1 LSSPEDV
8 PIRQGPFLLGLFLVT
23 GSSLALEVLDTRLLS
38 VLTWYS
44 LAFLVI
50 AMGLFGLTAGAVH
63 VYLKSDEYTGDRL
76 AVSLARDARWLA
88 WAVPLS
94 YVLLLI
100 VPLRTEAVATTVVLF
115 IAFSGA
121 IALPF
126 YPAGRI
132 VAAAVTRTPFPVG
145 RVYAVDLLG
154 AAVGA
159 PLVPLLIRAG
169 GGTAILS
176 MAVVGGLASACFSW
190 ARGARRDIRRGGVL
204 AGGMLALCL
213 LNSLGHR
220 GLVPLWAKG
229 MPENRDIVDAELWNS
244 HSRVQVMKEVLAPAI
259 FWGRGPKCG
268 DPLVLQRNIVIDGHA
283 ATPLYLE
290 PLDKLNFLGCDVTNI
305 VHSIRPHGP
314 AAIIGVGGSRD
325 IQAALKFG
333 HSPVVGIEFNDRLL
347 QILRGPL
354 GAATGVAE
362 RPDVT
367 LVHDEARSWLAR
379 TPRHFQVIQASLID
393 TWAATGAGAHA
404 LGENGLYTVDAWRV
418 FLDHLSPGGIFTV
431 SRWATVETGRLASL
445 AAAALLDRGVKQPGT
460 HIALIN
466 SGPVTT
472 LLVSRDPLTVQDE
485 RTLNQVAKNMGFAV
499 VASPH
504 HRPQAW
510 RLDEMLWAHSR
521 AELDRIALEPLLD
534 FRPPT
539 DDRPFFF
546 NVIRLPALWHP
557 LPKVTRGTIQG
568 NLLATRALGLAFFAS
583 LVLVFGAIYYPLSRR
598 AKPTG
603 HTGRGLWAALLYF
616 GTIGVGFMLAE
627 IALLQRLS
635 VVLGEP
641 EYSLIVVLASLV
653 GFAGLGSLASDR
665 LPLSRAPWCYVYP
678 LLLALAVAAVA
689 IIWPRLAPGMAAAPL
704 GTRIGF
710 AVAITAVVGLPLGLA
725 FPAGLRMARL
735 AHGEETPWLWG
746 INGMGSVLASS
757 AAILIALVYGLT
769 QLMFVAAGCYVLL
782 VVAIAGMQ
790 RGARRARE
798 AAERSIEAL
807 PAEAETS

>member
-1 LSSPEDV
+1 M
-8 PIRQGPFLLGLFLVT
+8 RQGPFLLGLFLVT

-38 VLTWYS
+38 VITWYS

-63 VYLKSDEYTGDRL
+63 VYLKSEDYTGDKL
-76 AVSLARDARWLA
+76 APSLARDARWLS

-100 VPLRTEAVATTVVLF
+100 VPLRTEFVATTVVLF
-115 IAFSGA
+115 VAFSAA

-159 PLVPLLIRAG
+159 PLVPLIIRAG

-176 MAVVGGLASACFSW
+176 MAVVGALASACFAW
-190 ARGARRDIRRGGVL
+190 AGGARPGIKRAGKL
-204 AGGMLALCL
+204 AAGMLALCL
-213 LNSLGHR
+213 LNSLSHR

-229 MPENRDIVDAELWNS
+229 MPENRDIVDQEMWNS
-244 HSRVQVMKEVLAPAI
+244 HSRVQVMKEVRAPAI
-259 FWGRGPKCG
+259 FWGRAPKCG

-290 PLDKLNFLGCDVTNI
+290 PLDKLGFLSCDVTNV
-305 VHSIRPHGP
+305 VHAIRPHGP
-314 AAIIGVGGSRD
+314 VAIIGVGGSRD

-347 QILRGPL
+347 QILRSPL
-354 GAATGVAE
+354 AAPTGIAE

-379 TPRHFQVIQASLID
+379 SHQQFEVIQASLID

-418 FLDHLSPGGIFTV
+418 FLNHLSPGGILTV
-431 SRWATVETGRLASL
+431 SRWATVETGRLVALAS
-445 AAAALLDRGVKQPGT
+445 AALLDRGVKDPGT
-460 HIALIN
+460 HIALVN
-466 SGPVTT
+466 SGPVNT
-472 LLVSRDPLTVQDE
+472 LLVGRDPLTPDDE
-485 RTLNQVAKNMGFAV
+485 RQLNQVAFNMGFV
-499 VASPH
+499 IMASPH
-504 HRPQAW
+504 HHPSAK

-521 AELDRIALEPLLD
+521 AELDQVALRPLLD

-546 NVIRLPALWHP
+546 NVIRLSALWHP
-557 LPKVTRGTIQG
+557 LPAVTRGTIEG
-568 NLLATRALGLAFFAS
+568 NLLATRALGLAFLAS
-583 LVLVFGAIYYPLSRR
+583 LILVIGAIYVPLSRR

-641 EYSLIVVLASLV
+641 EYSLIVVLSSLV
-653 GFAGLGSLASDR
+653 GFAGIGSLVSDR

-678 LLLALAVAAVA
+678 LLLATAIAAVA
-689 IIWPRLAPGMAAAPL
+689 LVWPHVAAGMEAAPL

-710 AVAITAVVGLPLGLA
+710 SVGMTAAVGLPLGLA
-725 FPAGLRMARL
+725 FPAGLRMARE

-757 AAILIALVYGLT
+757 AAILIALVFGLT
-769 QLMFVAAGCYVLL
+769 QLMLVSAGCYVLL
-782 VVAIAGMQ
+782 VVAVAGMQ
-790 RGARRARE
+790 LGAKRVRE
-798 AAERSIEAL
+798 SAGDASDEPL
-807 PAEAETS
+807 EAEPEAG